1 LDFPSVSLGP
11 PIAKRLSR
19 MDVQIEANRCLNCYD
34 APCIRACP
42 TSIDVPRFINR
53 IATGDLLGSAQT
65 IMDANPVGASCA
77 RVCPTSQLCEGAC
90 VYNADENPIRIGDLQ
105 RYATDWAIR
114 ENVRLFEAGPPS
126 GKRVAVIGAGPAG
139 LAAARDL
146 ARLGHAVT
154 VFERDPEPGGLDT
167 YGIVPFRLPAEIALW
182 EAEQVRALG
191 VEIRTGV
198 AVVGSGA
205 AGGTGSAASVAA
217 AGAAGPDGADA
228 IVTMVGPDG
237 SAPSTIAAEAILAEY
252 DAVVIAV
259 GMGNVPRLGIEG
271 ENALGVWDALDFI
284 RVAKSG
290 GDVGTLGDHVAII
303 GGGNTAID
311 AATCS
316 RRLGVPSVTMYY
328 RRGAERMTAYDF
340 EIEFAKVEGVEFRTF
355 VLPKRIVVDNGRV
368 TGLELISTDP
378 DGSARPLPGTERIV
392 PADTVILAI
401 GQTRHTSLLDAFGV
415 MRDVHGIAVVDE
427 AMQTNRPNVYA
438 AGDCMFKPG
447 GTDAMVVE
455 AAQRGKVAARSVDLF
470 LRAEVR

>member
-1 LDFPSVSLGP
+1 MAFPSVSLGP

-42 TSIDVPRFINR
+42 TSIDVPRFIGR
-53 IATGDLLGSAQT
+53 IATGDMLGSAQT

-105 RYATDWAIR
+105 RYSTDWAIR
-114 ENVRLFEAGPPS
+114 ENVTLFEAGPPT
-126 GKRVAVIGAGPAG
+126 GRRVAVIGGGPAG

-154 VFERDPEPGGLDT
+154 IFERDPEPGGLDT

-198 AVVGSGA
+198 TVVDK
-205 AGGTGSAASVAA
+205 
-217 AGAAGPDGADA
+217 AGAVLQPPGRDEITA
-228 IVTMVGPDG
+228 
-237 SAPSTIAAEAILAEY
+237 SAILAEY

-259 GMGNVPRLGIEG
+259 GMGSVPRLGIEG
-271 ENALGVWDALDFI
+271 EDATGVWDALDFI
-284 RVAKSG
+284 RIAKSG
-290 GDVGTLGDHVAII
+290 GDVGVLGDNVAII

-328 RRGAERMTAYDF
+328 RRGFERMTAYDF
-340 EIEFAKVEGVEFRTF
+340 EIEFAQVEGVEFRTY
-355 VLPKRIVVDNGRV
+355 VLPKRIVVRDGRV
-368 TGLELISTDP
+368 AGLELISTDP
-378 DGSARPLPGTERIV
+378 AGTARPLPGTERVV
-392 PADTVILAI
+392 PVDTVILAI
-401 GQTRHTSLLDAFGV
+401 GQMRHTALLDAFGV
-415 MRDVHGIAVVDE
+415 MHDVNGIAVVDD
-427 AMQTNRPNVYA
+427 AMRTNLPNVYA

-447 GTDAMVVE
+447 GVDAMVVE
-455 AAQRGKVAARSVDLF
+455 AAQRGKVAARSADLF
-470 LRAEVR
+470 LRAAAPAAEVR

>member
-1 LDFPSVSLGP
+1 MDFPSVSLGP

-19 MDVQIEANRCLNCYD
+19 MEVEIEANRCLNCYD

-42 TSIDVPRFINR
+42 TSIDVPRFIGR
-53 IATGDLLGSAQT
+53 IATGDLLGSART

-77 RVCPTSQLCEGAC
+77 RVCPTEQLCEGAC
-90 VYNADENPIRIGDLQ
+90 VYNADNTPIRIGDLQ

-114 ENVRLFEAGPPS
+114 ENVTLFAPGPPT
-126 GKRVAVIGAGPAG
+126 GKRVAVIGGGPAG

-146 ARLGHAVT
+146 ARMGHGVT
-154 VFERDPEPGGLDT
+154 VFERDPAAGGLDT

-182 EAEQVRALG
+182 EVEQVRALG
-191 VEIRTGV
+191 VEIRTG
-198 AVVGSGA
+198 
-205 AGGTGSAASVAA
+205 ASV
-217 AGAAGPDGADA
+217 GEN
-228 IVTMVGPDG
+228 V
-237 SAPSTIAAEAILAEY
+237 AAEQILEEY

-271 ENALGVWDALDFI
+271 EDAQGVWDALDFI
-284 RVAKSG
+284 RAAKTG
-290 GDVGTLGDHVAII
+290 GDVGRLGERVAIV

-328 RRGAERMTAYDF
+328 RRGAERMTAYGF
-340 EIEFAKVEGVEFRTF
+340 EIEFAKVEGVEFRTYA
-355 VLPKRIVVDNGRV
+355 LPKRIVVENGRV
-368 TGLELISTDP
+368 AGLEIISTDP
-378 DGSARPLPGTERIV
+378 GGSARPLAGTERIV

-401 GQTRHTSLLDAFGV
+401 GQTRHTALLDAFGV
-415 MRDVHGIAVVDE
+415 MHDVHGIAIVDE
-427 AMQTNRPNVYA
+427 TMRTNRPNVYA

-455 AAQRGKVAARSVDLF
+455 AAQRGKVAARSVHAF
-470 LRAEVR
+470 LRAEIR

>member
-1 LDFPSVSLGP
+1 MAFPSVSLGP
-11 PIAKRLSR
+11 PIAKPLSR
-19 MDVQIEANRCLNCYD
+19 MEVQIEANRCLNCYD

-42 TSIDVPRFINR
+42 TSIDVPRFIGR
-53 IATGDLLGSAQT
+53 IATGDLHGSAHT
-65 IMDANPVGASCA
+65 IMEANPVGASCA

-90 VYNADENPIRIGDLQ
+90 VYKADENPIRIGDLQ

-114 ENVRLFEAGPPS
+114 TGAVLFTAGKPT
-126 GKRVAVIGAGPAG
+126 GKRVAVVGSGPAG

-146 ARLGHAVT
+146 AVLGHAVT
-154 VFERDPEPGGLDT
+154 IFERDPEPGGLDT

-191 VEIRTGV
+191 VEFRTGV
-198 AVVGSGA
+198 TVGETLG
-205 AGGTGSAASVAA
+205 
-217 AGAAGPDGADA
+217 
-228 IVTMVGPDG
+228 
-237 SAPSTIAAEAILAEY
+237 AEAILAEY
-252 DAVVIAV
+252 DAVVLAP

-271 ENALGVWDALDFI
+271 EDAAGVWDALDFI
-284 RVAKSG
+284 RVAKMG
-290 GDVGTLGDHVAII
+290 GDVGSLGDAVAII

-340 EIEFAKVEGVEFRTF
+340 EIEFAQVEGVEFRTF
-355 VLPKRIVVDNGRV
+355 TLPTRILVENGRV
-368 TGLELISTDP
+368 AGLEVVSTAP
-378 DGSARPLPGTERIV
+378 DNSARPLPGTERV
-392 PADTVILAI
+392 VAAQTVVLAI
-401 GQTRHTSLLDAFGV
+401 GKTRHVALLDAFGV
-415 MRDVHGIAVVDE
+415 THDVNGIAIVDD
-427 AMQTNRPNVYA
+427 AMRTNNPRVYA

-455 AAQRGKVAARSVDLF
+455 AAQRGKTAAQSIDQL